1 MGYRRIHE
9 AARNGDV
16 DFLREELETVSPNL
30 VDGLSGFAPLHYV
43 ASCAQRYVKGDTDNR
58 VACIRLLVA
67 EGANVNSTT
76 AENTTAIFYAA
87 RGGYTKLVAAL
98 LDAGA
103 DVNHLDGR
111 FVTPLHDAMYSTSPD
126 CTRLLI
132 NAGAAVDT
140 IDSFGRTPLD
150 ECITSCQRYLR
161 GGYVAESE
169 RQRRHFPILLR
180 AGAALPAEC
189 QTDDAYLRK
198 VIAAGSF
205 QNYERAHLN
214 ALAGIFAPKF
224 SRLLP
229 PEMVRRVVEFAYPVG
244 DH

>member
-214 ALAGIFAPKF
+214 AIAATFAAKFTHLPKE
-224 SRLLP
+224 L
-229 PEMVRRVVEFAYPVG
+229 VRRVVEYAFHVG
-244 DH
+244 DY